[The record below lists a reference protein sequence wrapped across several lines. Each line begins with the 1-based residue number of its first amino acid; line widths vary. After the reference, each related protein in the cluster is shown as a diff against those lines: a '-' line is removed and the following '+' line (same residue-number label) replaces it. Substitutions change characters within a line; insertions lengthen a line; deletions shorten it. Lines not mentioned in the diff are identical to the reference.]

1 MGVTRETKKWFPI
14 CQGQTVFQCLHWQTG
29 ECVCVCVCVSLYVYV
44 PTCKCALKCGLCVFV
59 FVCAYIFVSVYRGF
73 EEEERGR
80 GVEKIVVY

>member
-1 MGVTRETKKWFPI
+1 M
-14 CQGQTVFQCLHWQTG
+14 
-29 ECVCVCVCVSLYVYV
+29 CVCVSLYVYV

-80 GVEKIVVY
+80 GVEKIVVD